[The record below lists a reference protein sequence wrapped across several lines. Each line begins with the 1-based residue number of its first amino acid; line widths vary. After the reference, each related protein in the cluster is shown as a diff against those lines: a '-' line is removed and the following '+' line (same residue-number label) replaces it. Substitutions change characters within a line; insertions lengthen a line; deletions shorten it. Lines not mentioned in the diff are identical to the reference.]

1 MNEST
6 SGAIQAASEA
16 QTALL
21 TKLEERGLDLAQFRV
36 LQQMIFPEAKTTEA
50 ILLAVDYCRTRGLDV
65 MKRPVHVVPVWSTK
79 RGKMVETIW
88 PGISE
93 IRTTAMRSNA
103 YAGRDATEW
112 GPDISIELEGVEY
125 VVPEWARV
133 TVYRMV
139 QGTRCAFVGPQ
150 VWWVEAYGRAGR
162 KNLAPND
169 MWAKRRRGQLEK
181 VAEASALRQAFPE
194 EVAGMIGAEEV
205 NPFGQIEPDDGAA
218 IPAARSERLRRA
230 AAAAGLGDHAVDVEF
245 RDHDGEA
252 EPEPADPT
260 VLDDGGIADQ
270 DIPE

>member
-6 SGAIQAASEA
+6 SGAIQAASDA
-16 QTALL
+16 QAGLL
-21 TKLEERGLDLAQFRV
+21 AKIEERGLDLAQFRV

-112 GPDISIELEGVEY
+112 GPDIDIELEGVEY

-150 VWWVEAYGRAGR
+150 VWWVEAYGRAKR
-162 KNLAPND
+162 NSLAPND
-169 MWAKRRRGQLEK
+169 MWSKRRRGQLEK

-205 NPFGQIEPDDGAA
+205 NPFGQHDPDDGAA
-218 IPAARSERLRRA
+218 AQAGRSERLGRIASVA
-230 AAAAGLGDHAVDVEF
+230 A
-245 RDHDGEA
+245 R
-252 EPEPADPT
+252 
-260 VLDDGGIADQ
+260 LDDDVTDAEFHDDRQDEPVESMAGEITDE